1 MNRNTTMKT
10 RILTGCALTLLAF
23 LILAF
28 SHIPLILSLACA
40 LLGLLCY
47 YELRAT
53 LGYPGGIFSILCPCL
68 AVVLPFLPSAL
79 FPPILFFLLFLCM
92 AVLSTSLMRAA
103 HAKID
108 LPKGVILLYLFLP
121 LCLVGVRILR
131 EEAQGFYLLCL
142 ALFTAAANDTG
153 AYFCGTCF
161 GKHALSPIV
170 SPKKTYEGAVGG
182 LLFAFLLLG
191 GLAIFL
197 TLTGKLVIRSYF
209 YFSAYIVSAS
219 LIGILGDLCFSA
231 IKRLKG
237 KKDYSTLLPGHGGVL
252 DRIDSFLFV
261 LPFTV
266 LYNSLY
272 PFFG

>member
-1 MNRNTTMKT
+1 MKT
-10 RILTGCALTLLAF
+10 RILTGCALTLFAA
-23 LILAF
+23 LILTF
-28 SHIPLILSLACA
+28 SHIPLVLSLACA

-53 LGYPGGIFSILCPCL
+53 LGYPGGVFSILCPCL
-68 AVVLPFLPSAL
+68 AVGLPFLPTAF

-103 HAKID
+103 HAKIT

-131 EEAQGFYLLCL
+131 EGTQGFYLLCL
-142 ALFTAAANDTG
+142 ALFTTAANDTG
-153 AYFCGTCF
+153 AYFCGTYF
-161 GKHALSPIV
+161 GRHPLCPVV
-170 SPKKTYEGAVGG
+170 SPKKTYEGAFGG
-182 LLFAFLLLG
+182 LICAFILLG
-191 GLAIFL
+191 GLALVF
-197 TLTGKLVIRSYF
+197 TLSGKVVIPSYF
-209 YFSAYIVSAS
+209 YLTAYIVSAS
-219 LIGILGDLCFSA
+219 MVGILGDLCFSA

-252 DRIDSFLFV
+252 DRIDAFLFV

-266 LYNSLY
+266 IFNVLCPL
-272 PFFG
+272 FA